1 MTTHTYVRHWS
12 PWSIALVALV
22 VLAWAWINRQ
32 HLRDEMSDAA
42 DWCRRK
48 WKRRMRG

>member
-1 MTTHTYVRHWS
+1 MSSYAYVRHWS

-22 VLAWAWINRQ
+22 ALAWAWINRS
-32 HLRDEMSDAA
+32 HLLDEMRSAA
-42 DWCRRK
+42 DWWR

>member
-22 VLAWAWINRQ
+22 VLVWAWINRS
-32 HLRDEMSDAA
+32 HLRDEVRNVVA
-42 DWCRRK
+42 WWR